1 MAPSGTKQG
10 WLWDVVA
17 SLGLNAVPVLI
28 RISRFTMCELCTGWS
43 SSSFPGYH
51 SVPSFASDEL
61 YVLPRC
67 FAVAL
72 CFQVRDEF
80 RTDYDADRGGFGRVV
95 AQQMASQQMA
105 MWQEVQAGAL
115 LGAGMLPAAAG
126 GAVFFGQD
134 QRQALGQ
141 HKAAQG
147 DGQHA
152 GAEEGGDE
160 ADSSAVINPR
170 MAGRGRDDDDDD
182 QEEDEEEREHRRIK
196 RRRVGSEDGG
206 AEEPAAASAAAGG
219 EEEEAGGEAAGEEDT
234 AAAGAQAGAGE
245 DGEGVLDFQSDE
257 DEEAAEPRKRQRVQ

>member
-1 MAPSGTKQG
+1 LCLALP
-10 WLWDVVA
+10 L
-17 SLGLNAVPVLI
+17 
-28 RISRFTMCELCTGWS
+28 ELD
-43 SSSFPGYH
+43 
-51 SVPSFASDEL
+51 A
-61 YVLPRC
+61 LPRC

-152 GAEEGGDE
+152 GAEEDRDE

-170 MAGRGRDDDDDD
+170 MAGRGRDDEDDD
-182 QEEDEEEREHRRIK
+182 QEEDEEEQQYRRIK

-206 AEEPAAASAAAGG
+206 GEEPPAAAAAGG
-219 EEEEAGGEAAGEEDT
+219 EEEPAGGEAAGEDDA
-234 AAAGAQAGAGE
+234 AAAGAVAGAGE
-245 DGEGVLDFQSDE
+245 DDGEGVLDFPSDE
-257 DEEAAEPRKRQRVQ
+257 DEEAAEPHKRQRVQ